1 MNLLSQERFLWRLI
15 NQRVLVF
22 CRLQSVAFLLLVACV
37 VLLSY
42 LAHRLSVL
50 FTFSDWPSTAKATG
64 RGAASG
70 VLITVE
76 VFGAGSPPPKDIG
89 ARVAASGGVRA
100 VEGRGDRWAEGDHNP
115 LSMLLLRSGALQED
129 ATIGTDRIF
138 FLRKN
143 SV

>member
-1 MNLLSQERFLWRLI
+1 MAFKSKGFGVLSIPKRRFAL
-15 NQRVLVF
+15 F
-22 CRLQSVAFLLLVACV
+22 VAIV

-50 FTFSDWPSTAKATG
+50 FTFSDWPSTAEATG
-64 RGAASG
+64 CGAAPG
-70 VLITVE
+70 VLIAVD
-76 VFGAGSPPPKDIG
+76 VFGAGSPPKDIG

-100 VEGRGDRWAEGDHNP
+100 VEGRGGRWAEGSHRP
-115 LSMLLLRSGALQED
+115 FPLLLRSDALQED

>member
-1 MNLLSQERFLWRLI
+1 MI
-15 NQRVLVF
+15 
-22 CRLQSVAFLLLVACV
+22 
-37 VLLSY
+37 
-42 LAHRLSVL
+42 
-50 FTFSDWPSTAKATG
+50 FSDWPSTAKATG
-64 RGAASG
+64 RGTASG

-138 FLRKN
+138 FWRFADIGA
-143 SV
+143 SVESRDRLITGLHTRAAVGILEASHQ